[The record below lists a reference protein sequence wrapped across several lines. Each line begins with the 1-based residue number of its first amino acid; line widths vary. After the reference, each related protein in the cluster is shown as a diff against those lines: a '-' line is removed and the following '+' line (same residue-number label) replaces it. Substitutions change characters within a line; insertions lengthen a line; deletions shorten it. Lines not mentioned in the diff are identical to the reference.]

1 MKFLENDSDKIQIV
15 DGTVDVP
22 RIIDAMVDQMPTEH
36 PFYVM
41 DIGDIVRKHQQW
53 IEKMPRVVPHYA
65 VKCNDSE
72 IVCAT
77 LAALGASF
85 DCASK
90 GEIAKILSLG
100 VAPERVIF
108 ANPMKPASHLRYAH
122 GNGVKTMTYDSDT
135 ELRKIK
141 QFCPDAKLVIR
152 IRCEA
157 EKAQCPLGKKFGC
170 DPVEEAPRLIKIAR
184 SLGLEVIG
192 VSFHVGSGC
201 ADFPIY
207 YKAISYARDLFD
219 YAAKLGC
226 NFNLLDIGGGFP
238 GDTGTSIDEVSMI
251 VNSALEKFFPDKA
264 AVRVIS
270 EPGRYYV
277 SSAFTLVTNV
287 QSKRVC
293 LNARTGAIDR
303 MMYYLNDGV
312 YASFNCILYD
322 HQIPHPKLIGRQGG
336 KLYNST
342 IWGPTCDALDQLIE
356 TIALPE
362 LEIDD
367 WVVFENMGAYTIP
380 VASPFNGFELPKIYC
395 YISKDTWKML
405 ETLFPL
411 QNECSGGKNVTER
424 LMNNFG
430 TMVCA

>member
-1 MKFLENDSDKIQIV
+1 MKFLENESDQIEIV
-15 DGTVDVP
+15 DGAVDVP
-22 RIIDAMVDQMPTEH
+22 AIIDAMVDQLPTEQ

-65 VKCNDSE
+65 VKCNDND
-72 IVCAT
+72 IVCTT

-100 VAPERVIF
+100 VAPERIIF
-108 ANPMKPASHLRYAH
+108 ANPMKPASHLRYA
-122 GNGVKTMTYDSDT
+122 NSNAVKTMTYDSDT
-135 ELRKIK
+135 ELHKIK

-184 SLGLEVIG
+184 SLGLEVVG

-219 YAAKLGC
+219 YAAQLGYT
-226 NFNLLDIGGGFP
+226 FNLLDIGGGFP
-238 GDTGTSIDEVSMI
+238 GDTGTSIDEVALI
-251 VNSALEKFFPDKA
+251 VNAALDTFFPDKS
-264 AVRVIS
+264 VRVIS

-287 QSKRVC
+287 QSKRIC
-293 LNARTGAIDR
+293 LNAKTGAIDR

-322 HQIPHPKLIGRQGG
+322 HQIPKPKLIGGQGG
-336 KLYNST
+336 KQYSST

-362 LEIDD
+362 LQIDD

-380 VASPFNGFELPKIYC
+380 VASPFNGFELPKIYA
-395 YISKDTWKML
+395 YISKESWKML

-411 QNECSGGKNVTER
+411 QNECSLGNNLAER
-424 LMNNFG
+424 LRNNFESV
-430 TMVCA
+430 VCA

>member
-1 MKFLENDSDKIQIV
+1 MKFFSHDSERIQIV
-15 DGTVDVP
+15 DGQVNVPEIIKELTDTVSN
-22 RIIDAMVDQMPTEH
+22 EE

-41 DIGDIVRKHQQW
+41 DIGEIVRKHQNW

-65 VKCNDSE
+65 VKCNDNDV
-72 IVCAT
+72 VCST

-90 GEIAKILSLG
+90 GEISKILGLG
-100 VAPERVIF
+100 VAPERIIF
-108 ANPMKPASHLRYAH
+108 ANPMKPSSHLRYA
-122 GNGVKTMTYDSDT
+122 NSNNVKTMTFDSDT
-135 ELRKIK
+135 ELHKIK
-141 QFCPDAKLVIR
+141 KLCPDAKLVLR

-170 DPVEEAPRLIKIAR
+170 DPVEEAPRLIKIVR
-184 SLGLEVIG
+184 SMNMDLVGI
-192 VSFHVGSGC
+192 SFHVGSGC

-219 YAAKLGC
+219 YAATFGYEL
-226 NFNLLDIGGGFP
+226 NLLDIGGGFP
-238 GDTGTSIDEVSMI
+238 GDFGTSIDEVSQI
-251 VNSALEKFFPDKA
+251 VNSGLDKFFPDKS
-264 AVRVIS
+264 VRVIS
-270 EPGRYYV
+270 EPGRYYA
-277 SSAFTLVTNV
+277 SAAFTLITCV

-293 LNARTGAIDR
+293 LNAKTGAIDR

-322 HQIPHPKLIGRQGG
+322 HQLPKPKLIGQQTGQV
-336 KLYNST
+336 YDST

-356 TIALPE
+356 TIRMPE
-362 LEIDD
+362 LQIDD

-380 VASPFNGFELPKIYC
+380 VASPFNGFPLPKVYC

-405 ETLFPL
+405 NNMFPV
-411 QNECSGGKNVTER
+411 EEESFSFPAGTEIS
-424 LMNNFG
+424 
-430 TMVCA
+430 VYA